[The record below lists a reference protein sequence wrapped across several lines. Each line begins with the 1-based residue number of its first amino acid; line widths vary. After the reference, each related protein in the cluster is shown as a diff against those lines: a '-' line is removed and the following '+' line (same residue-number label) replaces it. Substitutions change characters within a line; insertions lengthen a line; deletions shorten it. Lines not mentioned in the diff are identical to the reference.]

1 MKNVPYKVW
10 DRKKKSLKG
19 GSQDRRKRN
28 VATVLKEKMEEQEN

>member
-1 MKNVPYKVW
+1 MYHIKFGIG
-10 DRKKKSLKG
+10 KKKSLKG